1 MLTCEWKR
9 LAPGAQKRG
18 TALHLDHAGDAEKL
32 GRLSEVASGVASEG
46 TPETLGRALE
56 ALKEELG
63 MDVAFVSKFDRRRMV
78 FRKLVGDGG
87 SFGWREGGSIPL
99 DETFCR
105 LLTEGRLPPVV
116 PDAGAD
122 GRVRGLD
129 VTGEARIGSY
139 VGVPI
144 RFSDGTLYGTLC
156 CVSHSPDP
164 SLRERDA
171 RFVAVLARLVGDQIE
186 RDRSHRREAEARV
199 RAHERRAIGRE
210 LHDRVAHAMGVVHQS
225 LQLHE
230 ALRDRDPEKAA
241 EKLGLAKRM
250 TLQAMGQTRDLSRA
264 LRGGEAGEDL
274 GAALSG
280 MLSDLVPEGVARE
293 LSVSGEEGAISDEA
307 REQLFLVLREAVR
320 NAASHSGAAK
330 ISVSVAVEGER
341 VVGAVEDDGR
351 GFEKTAG
358 PEEIGGLA
366 HMAERASLLGGACS
380 VDSAPGEGT
389 RVEVSLPAGGAGRR
403 TS

>member
-1 MLTCEWKR
+1 ML
-9 LAPGAQKRG
+9 
-18 TALHLDHAGDAEKL
+18 LDDAGDAAKL
-32 GRLSEVASGVASEG
+32 SRLSEVASGVASG
-46 TPETLGRALE
+46 RTPETLGRALA

-63 MDVAFVSKFDRRRMV
+63 MEVAFVSQFDRRMV
-78 FRKLVGDGG
+78 FRRLVGDGG

-99 DETFCR
+99 DDTFCR
-105 LLTEGRLPPVV
+105 LLTEGSLPPVV

-156 CVSHSPDP
+156 CVSHEPDP
-164 SLRERDA
+164 SLREREA

-186 RDRSHRREAEARV
+186 HERSRRREAEARV
-199 RAHERRAIGRE
+199 RAHERRTISRE

-230 ALRDRDPEKAA
+230 ALRNRDPEKAA

-250 TLQAMGQTRDLSRA
+250 TLEAMGQTRDLSRA
-264 LRGGEAGEDL
+264 LGDREVGEDL
-274 GAALSG
+274 KAALSE
-280 MLSDLVPEGVARE
+280 MLSVLIPAGVAHE
-293 LSVSGEEGAISDEA
+293 MSVAGDEGAIPDEA
-307 REQLFLVLREAVR
+307 REQLFLILREAVR

-330 ISVSVAVEGER
+330 VGVSVVVGGRR

-351 GFEKTAG
+351 GFERKTAG
-358 PEEIGGLA
+358 PEESGGLA
-366 HMAERASLLGGACS
+366 HMAERASLLGGTCS

-389 RVEVSLPAGGAGRR
+389 RVEVSLPVGGAGRPA
-403 TS
+403 S

>member
-1 MLTCEWKR
+1 MLV
-9 LAPGAQKRG
+9 
-18 TALHLDHAGDAEKL
+18 DHAGDAAKL
-32 GRLSEVASGVASEG
+32 SRLSEVASGGASER
-46 TPETLGRALE
+46 TPETLGRALV

-63 MDVAFVSKFDRRRMV
+63 MDVAFVSEFDRRRMV
-78 FRKLVGDGG
+78 FRRLVGDGG

-99 DETFCR
+99 DDTFCR

-144 RFSDGTLYGTLC
+144 RFSDGGVYGTLC
-156 CVSHSPDP
+156 CVSHEPDP

-186 RDRSHRREAEARV
+186 HERSRRREAEARV
-199 RAHERRAIGRE
+199 RAHERRSISRE

-230 ALRDRDPEKAA
+230 ALRDRAPERAA
-241 EKLGLAKRM
+241 EKLVLAKRM
-250 TLQAMGQTRDLSRA
+250 ALEAMGQTRDLSRA
-264 LRGGEAGEDL
+264 LGGGEAGEGL
-274 GAALSG
+274 AAALSE
-280 MLSDLVPEGVARE
+280 MLSALVPEGVAHE
-293 LSVSGEEGAISDEA
+293 LNVAGDEGVIPDEA

-330 ISVSVAVEGER
+330 VDVSVVVEGRR
-341 VVGAVEDDGR
+341 VVGTVEDDGR
-351 GFEKTAG
+351 GFERKAAG
-358 PEEIGGLA
+358 PEESGGLA
-366 HMAERASLLGGACS
+366 HMAERAVLLGGTCS

-389 RVEVSLPAGGAGRR
+389 RVEVSLPVGGAGLSAR
-403 TS
+403 

>member
-1 MLTCEWKR
+1 M
-9 LAPGAQKRG
+9 Q
-18 TALHLDHAGDAEKL
+18 LDHAGDAEKL
-32 GRLSEVASGVASEG
+32 ARLSEVASGPASED
-46 TPETLGRALE
+46 TPETLGRALA

-63 MDVAFVSKFDRRRMV
+63 MDVAFVSRFDRRRMV
-78 FRKLVGDGG
+78 FRRLVGDGE

-99 DETFCR
+99 DDTFCR
-105 LLTEGRLPPVV
+105 LLTEGRIPPIV

-144 RFSDGTLYGTLC
+144 RFSDGGLYGTLC
-156 CVSHSPDP
+156 CVSHEPDP

-171 RFVAVLARLVGDQIE
+171 RFVAVLARLVADQIE
-186 RDRSHRREAEARV
+186 HARSRRREAEARV
-199 RAHERRAIGRE
+199 RAHERRVISRE

-225 LQLHE
+225 LQLHD
-230 ALRDRDPEKAA
+230 ALKDCAPESAA
-241 EKLGLAKRM
+241 EKLELAKRM
-250 TLQAMGQTRDLSRA
+250 TLEAMGQTRDLSRA
-264 LRGGEAGEDL
+264 LGGGEAGEGL
-274 GAALSG
+274 RAALSE
-280 MLSDLVPEGVARE
+280 MLSALVPEGVAHE
-293 LSVSGEEGAISDEA
+293 LSVAGDEGAIPEEA

-330 ISVSVAVEGER
+330 VYVSVVVEGRR
-341 VVGAVEDDGR
+341 VVGTVEDDGR
-351 GFEKTAG
+351 GFEETSG
-358 PEEIGGLA
+358 REESGGLA

-389 RVEVSLPAGGAGRR
+389 RVQVSLPVGDAGRPLC
-403 TS
+403 